1 MYNSFN
7 MAQTKSRMNVIN
19 VIYVSELTNERLTK
33 ESIREDFD
41 LSEIELKSLD
51 WIITKYD
58 GLKKLIT
65 TFTKD
70 SWTWTRMAPL
80 ERAMLLFGAFEL
92 SFRDKKIVINELV
105 ILSKGYISGES
116 YKFINAILD
125 KVANYYETKK

>member
-1 MYNSFN
+1 

-19 VIYVSELTNERLTK
+19 VIYISELTGERLTI
-33 ESIREDFD
+33 EASRNDFD
-41 LSEIELKSLD
+41 LSVVEFKSLD
-51 WIITKYD
+51 WIINKYD
-58 GLKKLIT
+58 YLKKLIT

-70 SWTWTRMAPL
+70 NWTWNRMAPL

-105 ILSKGYISGES
+105 ILSQGYISGES

-125 KVANYYETKK
+125 KVAKYYETKK